1 MKRKYII
8 KGLVAAFLVVALA
21 ASCDSYNEPLLDGI
35 GNTQAFS
42 PVGLTA
48 KVKNQT
54 IVELNWNLKN
64 DVDHYVVEFSAND
77 PEFKTIFK
85 TVQVSGSELPVS
97 VKLEGE
103 TVYAIRVKG
112 VSSIGLEDSKWS
124 VTTAT
129 TLSEQLFLPIQIGD
143 ILGKEVTLRWVP
155 NSNVTHILLKPTDA
169 AKVTVTH
176 TITEEEKASGVAII
190 SGLSSQSIYTADIFN
205 NTSRRGSET
214 FTTNIDVSDGI
225 EVKPTDNL
233 NDVVANAPEDA
244 LLILNPGDYTVFTNT
259 EVILTKS
266 ITIRGLYSYNKPK
279 LHVKFTVNPTVLSAT
294 FRDLDLEAAAL
305 TNPSVVTVSAITGSF
320 GDILLKDCTIHDFTR
335 ALIAGG
341 NTSGNIVN
349 SVTIDGCVVKN
360 VNTNAGADFIDFR
373 NTYVKDII
381 IKNSTFDNCS
391 QSRDF
396 VRADGSGTLSGGTLT
411 TTVLIEKCTLNNVS
425 NSAVVSPTSGKRIL
439 YLRFLSNVSTVKNT
453 LITNTT
459 AVYTNQPATT
469 APTFTKDYYFNAA
482 GFKDTAILNN
492 KVDASGIVADPQYVN
507 AATGDFTIQNQ
518 TLIDNSIGDP
528 RWIK

>member
-1 MKRKYII
+1 MKVKNII
-8 KGLVAAFLVVALA
+8 KDLVAAFLVVAIA

-54 IVELNWNLKN
+54 VVELNWNLKD

-103 TVYAIRVKG
+103 TVYSIRVKG
-112 VSSIGLEDSKWS
+112 ISSAGLEDSKWS
-124 VTTAT
+124 ITSAT
-129 TLSEQLFLPIQIGD
+129 TLSEQLFLPVQQGD
-143 ILGKEVTLRWVP
+143 VLGKQATLRWVP
-155 NSNVTHILLKPTDA
+155 NSNVTQIILNPGNI
-169 AKVTVTH
+169 TH
-176 TITEEEKASGVAII
+176 VITPQEKIDGIATIT
-190 SGLSSQSIYTADIFN
+190 GLSSQTIYTADLFN
-205 NTSRRGSET
+205 NTSRRGSEVI
-214 FTTNIDVSDGI
+214 TTNIDVSDGI

-233 NDVVANAPEDA
+233 NDVVANAPSGA
-244 LLILNPGDYTVFTNT
+244 LLILNPGDYTVFTNS
-259 EVILTKS
+259 EVILTKA

-279 LHVKFTVNPTVLSAT
+279 LHVKFTVNPGVLSAT
-294 FRDLDLEAAAL
+294 LMDLDLEAAAL
-305 TNPSVVTVSAITGSF
+305 TNASVVTISASAGSF
-320 GDILLKDCTIHDFTR
+320 GDISLKGCTIHDFTR
-335 ALIAGG
+335 ALISGG

-349 SVTIDGCVVKN
+349 SVTVDGCVVKN
-360 VNTNAGADFIDFR
+360 VNTNVGADFIDFR

-391 QSRDF
+391 PSRDF
-396 VRADGSGTLSGGTLT
+396 VRADATGTLSGGTLT

-439 YLRFLSNVSTVKNT
+439 YLRFLSNASTVKNT

-459 AVYTNQPATT
+459 AVYTNQPTTT
-469 APTFTKDYYFNAA
+469 APTFTNNYYFNAA

-518 TLIDNSIGDP
+518 TLIGNSIGDP

>member
-1 MKRKYII
+1 MKGKYII

-48 KVKNQT
+48 KVKSQT
-54 IVELNWNLKN
+54 TVELNWTAKE

-85 TVQVSGSELPVS
+85 TVQVSGSELPIS
-97 VKLEGE
+97 IKLEGE
-103 TVYAIRVKG
+103 TVYSIRVKG
-112 VSSIGLEDSKWS
+112 ISSAGLEDSKWS
-124 VTTAT
+124 ITSAT
-129 TLSEQLFLPIQIGD
+129 TLSEQLFLPIQVGD
-143 ILGKEVTLRWVP
+143 ILGKQATLRWVP
-155 NSNVTHILLKPTDA
+155 NSNVTQIILKPGDITHVITPQEKIDGIA
-169 AKVTVTH
+169 TVT
-176 TITEEEKASGVAII
+176 
-190 SGLSSQSIYTADIFN
+190 GLSSQTIYTADLFN
-205 NTSRRGSET
+205 NTSRRGSEVI
-214 FTTNIDVSDGI
+214 TTNIDVSDGI

-233 NDVVANAPEDA
+233 NDVVANAASGA

-279 LHVKFTVNPTVLSAT
+279 LHVKFTVNPGVLSASLI
-294 FRDLDLEAAAL
+294 DLDLEATAL
-305 TNPSVVTVSAITGSF
+305 TNPSVVTISNTAGNF
-320 GDILLKDCTIHDFTR
+320 GDVLLKDCNIHDFTR
-335 ALIAGG
+335 ALISGG

-349 SVTIDGCVVKN
+349 SVTVDNCVVKN
-360 VNTNAGADFIDFR
+360 VNTNVGADFIDFR

-391 QSRDF
+391 PSRDF
-396 VRADGSGTLSGGTLT
+396 VRADATGSLSGGALT

-425 NSAVVSPTSGKRIL
+425 NSAVVSPTAGKRIL
-439 YLRFLSNVSTVKNT
+439 YLRFASNASTVKNT

-459 AVYTNQPATT
+459 AVYSNQPTTT
-469 APTFTKDYYFNAA
+469 APTFTSNYYVNAA
-482 GFKDTAILNN
+482 GFKDAAILNN
-492 KVDASGIVADPQYVN
+492 RVDASGIVADPQYVN
-507 AATGDFTIQNQ
+507 AATGDFTIKNQ

>member
-1 MKRKYII
+1 MKTKNIL
-8 KGLVAAFLVVALA
+8 KGLIATLLLTFAVSGCESFTEDVI
-21 ASCDSYNEPLLDGI
+21 DSLEVSRV
-35 GNTQAFS
+35 FS
-42 PVGLTA
+42 PLDLTA
-48 KVKNQT
+48 KVKNET
-54 IVELNWNLKN
+54 TVELNWTAN
-64 DVDHYVVEFSAND
+64 DEADHYVVEFSAND
-77 PEFKTIFK
+77 TEFKTIFK
-85 TVQVSGSELPVS
+85 TVEVTAAELPIKV
-97 VKLEGE
+97 VLEGE
-103 TVYAIRVKG
+103 TVYSIRVKA
-112 VSSIGLEDSKWS
+112 VSSIGKEDSKWS
-124 VTTAT
+124 VITAT
-129 TLSEQLFLPIQIGD
+129 TLSEQLFLPVQEGD
-143 ILGKEVTLRWVP
+143 ILSKVATLRFIP
-155 NSNVTHILLKPTDA
+155 NSNVTKIVLTPGDI
-169 AKVTVTH
+169 TH
-176 TITEEEKASGVAII
+176 TITAEEKTNGIAII
-190 SGLSSQSIYTADIFN
+190 TGLTSQTIYTADLFN
-205 NTSRRGSET
+205 NTSRRGSEVI
-214 FTTNIDVSDGI
+214 TTNIDVSDGI

-233 NDVVANAPEDA
+233 NDVVANAPSGA
-244 LLILNPGDYTVFTNT
+244 LLILNPGDYTVFTNS
-259 EVILTKS
+259 EVILTKA

-279 LHVKFTVNPTVLSAT
+279 LHVKFTVNPDVLSAILM
-294 FRDLDLEAAAL
+294 DLDLEAAAL
-305 TNPSVVTVSAITGSF
+305 TNASVVTISATAGSF
-320 GDILLKDCTIHDFTR
+320 GDISLKGCTIHDFSR
-335 ALIAGG
+335 ALISGG

-349 SVTIDGCVVKN
+349 SVTVDNCVVKN

-439 YLRFLSNVSTVKNT
+439 YLRFLSNASTVKNT